1 MQLSFKSDRS
11 KTYYQ
16 NKCIYSFYFLCGSFI
31 GALYF
36 FMWIQVTVCI
46 LCFQSVGLPLVFLIG
61 QVCLATNSSSFC
73 LSGNV
78 LFSLILKDNF
88 AWLTVFFFFFL
99 LFVLLLPLASMVA
112 DEKSTQYY
120 HRSLLC
126 DNMLLSP
133 CFQDS
138 IFQQFAYDISRY
150 EFLFIYPT

>member
-1 MQLSFKSDRS
+1 MY
-11 KTYYQ
+11 TV
-16 NKCIYSFYFLCGSFI
+16 FYMLLCG
-31 GALYF
+31 LPLLVLWV

-150 EFLFIYPT
+150 EFL

>member
-1 MQLSFKSDRS
+1 MFSSTDIYDYDFMQLSFKSDRS

-88 AWLTVFFFFFL
+88 AWLTVFFFFLIICPPTAFG
-99 LFVLLLPLASMVA
+99 FHGCWWEINSI
-112 DEKSTQYY
+112 
-120 HRSLLC
+120 
-126 DNMLLSP
+126 LS
-133 CFQDS
+133 Q
-138 IFQQFAYDISRY
+138 I
-150 EFLFIYPT
+150 TVMW